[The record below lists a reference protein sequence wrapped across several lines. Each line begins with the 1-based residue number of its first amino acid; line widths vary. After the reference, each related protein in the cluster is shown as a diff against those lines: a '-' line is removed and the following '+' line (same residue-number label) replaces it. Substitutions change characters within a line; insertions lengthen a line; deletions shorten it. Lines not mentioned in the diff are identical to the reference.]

1 MPQLIFTN
9 KKMENEKNLLGKALV
24 TRSNINGGRKVIDN
38 EGNVGVVKHYD
49 EELHNV
55 FVEYDNGGSGFH
67 CLNEGCT
74 EPMEVNGH
82 KFENEQYD
90 PLYYFG

>member
-1 MPQLIFTN
+1 MKN
-9 KKMENEKNLLGKALV
+9 DKNLLDKALV
-24 TRSNINGGRKVIDN
+24 TKSNITGGRKVIDD
-38 EGNVGVVKHYD
+38 EGNVGTIIHYD
-49 EELHNV
+49 EALHNV

-74 EPMEVNGH
+74 EPMEMDWY

>member
-1 MPQLIFTN
+1 M
-9 KKMENEKNLLGKALV
+9 KKDKNLLGKALV
-24 TRSNINGGRKVIDN
+24 TRSNITGGRKVIDS
-38 EGNVGVVKHYD
+38 EGNVGTIKNYD

-74 EPMEVNGH
+74 EPMEVNGY